1 MYPAP
6 GLGRCVPCER
16 VQTRGLSAVNPEVTR
31 DVTAG
36 AVAFTL
42 PLGYHYLAPKKWP
55 RTNVFG
61 NLAAV
66 VVLYF
71 GTSWVVKKIQENP

>member
-1 MYPAP
+1 MGALVPEA
-6 GLGRCVPCER
+6 LGALP
-16 VQTRGLSAVNPEVTR
+16 PELTR
-31 DVTAG
+31 DLTSGV
-36 AVAFTL
+36 VAFAL
-42 PLGYHYLAPKKWP
+42 PLGYHYFAPKKWP

-71 GTSWVVKKIQENP
+71 GTSWATKKIQESA